1 MAATRAQ
8 IREGLRAA
16 VAAQLGTTWQTFAYF
31 KSTPKPPQI
40 DILNGQ
46 TAYHRAMQNGKADLT
61 FTVRA
66 LVPHTLE
73 ESAQTLL
80 DMLLDTTGSS
90 SMLLALEAD
99 PTLGG
104 LVSDTTVTEASEV
117 KSYTSPGQEPGAV
130 GCEWTV
136 EVIV

>member
-1 MAATRAQ
+1 
-8 IREGLRAA
+8 
-16 VAAQLGTTWQTFAYF
+16 
-31 KSTPKPPQI
+31 
-40 DILNGQ
+40 
-46 TAYHRAMQNGKADLT
+46 
-61 FTVRA
+61 
-66 LVPHTLE
+66 
-73 ESAQTLL
+73 
-80 DMLLDTTGSS
+80 MLLDTTGSS